1 MITTKNKVMAIALA
15 VASMFAA
22 PSVALTGNLETAI
35 QQYKDENEQIEEEIA
50 QIEEQLQQVEE
61 TVESTVANRWTG
73 DFTPEELKVL
83 NFFQDMGITDR
94 AALATLMG
102 NIKQESKFN
111 PNICEGGARGPYH
124 TCRRGGFGL
133 IQWTTTGR
141 YTGLGRHATAIGGDP
156 THMDTQLSYL
166 VSEVEWKKV
175 EHIFKQEG
183 HSIATYMG
191 AAKRW
196 LGWGV
201 HGARTSYSHS
211 YYNRLTT
218 TT

>member
-1 MITTKNKVMAIALA
+1 MITTKNKVMAVALA
-15 VASMFAA
+15 VAAMFAA
-22 PSVALTGNLETAI
+22 PSAAITGASLEEAI
-35 QQYKDENEQIEEEIA
+35 AEYKEENVEIEAEIA
-50 QIEEQLQQVEE
+50 EIEAQLEEVQVAQGP
-61 TVESTVANRWTG
+61 SRWTG
-73 DFTPEELKVL
+73 NFTAEELRVL
-83 NFFQDMGITDR
+83 NFFQDRGITDR

-124 TCRRGGFGL
+124 TCHRGGFGL
-133 IQWTTTGR
+133 IQWTTVGR
-141 YTGLGRHATAIGGDP
+141 YQGLGAHARAIGGNP
-156 THMDTQLSYL
+156 TDMDTQLSYL

-183 HSIATYMG
+183 HSIATYMN

-201 HGARTSYSHS
+201 HGARTSYSHT
-211 YYNRLTT
+211 YYNQLVAST
-218 TT
+218 

>member
-1 MITTKNKVMAIALA
+1 MITTKNKVMALALA

-22 PSVALTGNLETAI
+22 PSAALTGASLEEAI
-35 QQYKDENEQIEEEIA
+35 AEYK
-50 QIEEQLQQVEE
+50 EE
-61 TVESTVANRWTG
+61 TVEIEAEIAEIEAQLEEVQVAQGPSRWTG
-73 DFTPEELKVL
+73 NFTDEELKVL
-83 NFFQDMGITDR
+83 NFFQDRGITDR

-133 IQWTTTGR
+133 IQWTTVGR
-141 YTGLGRHATAIGGDP
+141 YQGLGRHARSIGGDP
-156 THMDTQLSYL
+156 THIDTQLSYL

-183 HSIATYMG
+183 HSISTYMG